1 MLNSN
6 NRLTSRLLVIL
17 FMMCIP
23 LIGVAQNAFSVEGVV
38 KDANGEP
45 IIGATIMANGK
56 PVGVRLPTSKVL
68 TS

>member
-45 IIGATIMANGK
+45 IIGAS
-56 PVGVRLPTSKVL
+56 V
-68 TS
+68 